1 LPRFWS
7 RRFKSLSLNPH
18 PLFPGGRCDAG
29 VEGNPNSRF
38 HSGNRA
44 RRGATRQIK
53 PKRRQVKRARY
64 AMGVQLPRHIDLRS
78 QHGRRFR
85 RLVCSYVRL
94 LGGPDGL
101 TPADHNL
108 IRQLVGLQI
117 RSEQLQ
123 CAGQLSSGSADLE
136 VRTSSELRR
145 VQAEFRARADE
156 LADLRVVEAR
166 RADRQQPV
174 AAPVSTSWRAELAK
188 LMGIDLE
195 ASSINQRIK
204 LDRAVTLRLFVQD
217 QLAIQ
222 EGGGKINVKALA
234 EASKMLDDLLPAV
247 PSSEELNSERLKAL
261 TDRELKALEYL
272 LAKLNGSVED
282 MDEFR
287 EIAMVINGGHAFR
300 IELVSPRKD
309 TAADHA
315 GGLAGAKEALK

>member
-1 LPRFWS
+1 MLQ
-7 RRFKSLSLNPH
+7 
-18 PLFPGGRCDAG
+18 A
-29 VEGNPNSRF
+29 E
-38 HSGNRA
+38 
-44 RRGATRQIK
+44 IK

-78 QHGRRFR
+78 QRGKRFR
-85 RLVCSYVRL
+85 RLVFSYVRL

-145 VQAEFRARADE
+145 VHAEFRARADE

-287 EIAMVINGGHAFR
+287 EIADVINGGKACKL
-300 IELVSPRKD
+300 EVVGPSEDP
-309 TAADHA
+309 AADPS
-315 GGLAGAKEALK
+315 GGLSG